1 MTEVRTRDEALVSV
15 DRSLAQWAA
24 AATGVMTQASAASS
38 AATHEADGAVRRFA
52 TEVRALEQLLSSLV
66 PEDDRG
72 RVERDLANAQSSLR
86 AARNA
91 AQRIAA
97 ASQRLSALTRSQRNS
112 LDALLESARA
122 DLSKRGG
129 ELGSYRGGGGV
140 GGVGSSGGGAVSP
153 SGQLTGGNGLS
164 SVDVSAADF
173 GDNPILDGFTKG
185 GTTRADYRWAVQTWD
200 EVVGPGVARGMSRE
214 DFEARDRARGATG
227 LRRTAGVFD
236 MFLGD
241 SDRLRVTR
249 RPDGSLDVT
258 NGRHRLEIA
267 RELGIKSLPGEVID
281 P

>member
-1 MTEVRTRDEALVSV
+1 MSEVRTRDEALVSV
-15 DRSLAQWAA
+15 DRSLAQWVT
-24 AATGVMTQASAASS
+24 AATGVLTQASAASS
-38 AATHEADGAVRRFA
+38 GATREADGVVRRFA
-52 TEVRALEQLLSSLV
+52 TKVAGLEQLLVSIG
-66 PEDDRG
+66 PEGDR
-72 RVERDLANAQSSLR
+72 RQIERDLADAQANLHT
-86 AARNA
+86 ARNA
-91 AQRIAA
+91 AQRISA

-112 LDALLESARA
+112 LDALLETARA

-129 ELGSYRGGGGV
+129 ELNSYRGGGGAV
-140 GGVGSSGGGAVSP
+140 GVGSSGGGAAS
-153 SGQLTGGNGLS
+153 SAGQWTGGNGLS
-164 SVDVSAADF
+164 IVDVSAADF

-185 GTTRADYRWAVQTWD
+185 GTTRADYRWALQTWD

-214 DFEARDRARGATG
+214 DFEARDQARGATG

-241 SDRLRVTR
+241 ADRLRVTR